1 MLYTEETPNLTRVLT
16 LVELLRERA
25 LRQPSRIAYTF
36 LMDGEEEESHLTFGE
51 LDRRARGVA
60 AWLQENGGA
69 GQRVLLLYPPG
80 PEFVA
85 AFWGCLYAR
94 AAAVPAYPPKL
105 NRSVE
110 RLRAIVAD
118 ADARIA
124 LTTGQMLA
132 RLESRAEGSGEL
144 GALRLL
150 ATEQLDD
157 DAADGW
163 REPTLDGGT
172 LAFLQYTSGS
182 TGTPKGVML
191 THENLLHN
199 QEMIRLAF
207 RQTAESVIVGWLPL
221 YHDMGLIG
229 NVLQPLYV
237 GARCVLMTPM
247 AFLQRPARWLQAI
260 TRYRATTSG
269 GPNFAYQLCVRKVT
283 PEEREGLD
291 LSSWVAAFNGAE
303 PVRAETLRSFAET
316 FAPYGFRR
324 EAFYPCYGLA
334 EATLFV
340 SGGQAARA
348 PVLFQARASSLEAGR
363 AEAVPEG
370 DAAARALVSCGGA
383 FLGQRIVVVEPGTS
397 RRCAEGQVGE
407 VWVGGPSVAAGY
419 WARPDE
425 TEATFQAYTAG
436 NGAGPF
442 LRTGDLGFL
451 LDGELFVTGRLKE
464 LVIIRGRNLYPH
476 DIERAAEASHPLCR
490 PGCGAAFSVEGDEG
504 EGLILVQE
512 VEGRR
517 AEGLDSVVN
526 AIRAAVAEEFEVQ
539 PAAVVLLRPGTLPK
553 TSSGKTQR
561 NECRRLFL
569 AGELH
574 GVAEWRAG
582 EVEKQVAATAATV
595 SLTQRG
601 VEDWLRRRLAAK
613 VGVDPSAL
621 DVTLSLGA
629 HGLDSLGAVELAQ
642 AIGAELR
649 VEVSMADLLDG
660 RNIARLAAEVCAAA
674 TARVAPDASRREA
687 DAVETDE
694 AFPLSFGQHALW
706 FIQQVAPESAA
717 YNLARA
723 VRLHGAPEPGRLR
736 RAFET
741 LTARHP
747 ILRTTFTAAEG
758 EPVQRVR
765 ATADIDFEAH
775 DASAWT
781 EAALEEYLAGQAHE
795 PFRLDEGGPLR
806 VRLLSRAPGEHV
818 LLLVVHHIA
827 ADYWSLALLWDEL
840 GQLLRP
846 DAALPPA
853 PPAHALADYVRR
865 QRRLLEGA
873 EGERLWDYWRAQL
886 GGGLTPLELPTDRT
900 RPPAQTF
907 RGASYAL
914 RLDAEVTRSLKRLA
928 AEHGATLYMTLLAAY
943 QSLLHRYTGQEE
955 ILVGSPTSGRGGEE
969 LARVVGYFVNPLVMR
984 GDISGGP
991 TFAELLARTRASVLG
1006 ALRHQDYP
1014 FALLVQRLQPERDP
1028 SRSPLFQTAFALQKT
1043 QGSGGGELSSFV
1055 LGEAGARVGWGSL
1068 ECEPLSLAHR
1078 TSQFDLS
1085 LLLAEQGEELLA
1097 SFEYSTDLFDAAT
1110 VARMAANFRVMI
1122 EALTADPTKRVS
1134 DLPLLSPQE
1143 QRRLAECNGAR
1154 ADYDLSEDLARLVG
1168 QQAELTPT
1176 APAVED
1182 ERARLSYRDLAEQSN
1197 ALAHRLL
1204 RSGAGPETLVG
1215 VYAER
1220 SAGTVVALLA
1230 ILKAGAA
1237 YLPLDPQY
1245 PRERVRFMLE
1255 DARVRLLLADERLL
1269 GELPETD
1276 AEVIPFGAAG
1286 WDETEPR
1293 PPDTA
1298 AHVSPSNLAYVI
1310 YTSGSTGT
1318 PKGVQVSR
1326 RSLLNLVRWHQRAF
1340 EVTAADRATLLA
1352 AVAFDAAV
1360 WELWPYLCAGA
1371 SLHAVPEEA
1380 RSAAGP
1386 LREWLARKEITVSF
1400 MPTPLAESLLGLGE
1414 TAGWKLRWLL
1424 TGGDKLHGGLWPD
1437 PGCVLVNNYGPT
1449 ECTVVATSG
1458 MVEACA
1464 SRPEEGAAA
1473 SGNMAAPPIGTPIAN
1488 TRAHVLNERMQQVP
1502 FGVPGELYVGGEGLA
1517 RGYLRRPALTAG
1529 RFVPDPFSIEPGSR
1543 LYRTGDLVRW
1553 LPSGELEFLGRADH
1567 QVKVRGFRIELG
1579 EVEAALRECP
1589 GVGECVVE
1597 APEGADGGR
1606 RLVAYIVGAGSAVTT
1621 AGAVRDVLRQRLP
1634 EYMVPTQFV
1643 WLDRLPLMP
1652 NGKLD
1657 RRALPA
1663 PESVLAEAEDWYAA
1677 PRTQV
1682 EEVLCSIWAE
1692 VLGRRRVGIHDNFF
1706 ELGGHSL
1713 VAARVL
1719 ARVGEAFRVELPVRS
1734 LFECQT
1740 VADFAVQLNAAAV
1753 GDDLSCATAIAP
1765 APHAERARLSFAQQR
1780 LWFLDQLGL
1789 GREAYNVP
1797 VAVRLTGHLE
1807 RAALEFALREIVGRH
1822 ESLRTSFAAAST
1834 GPVQVFAERVACR
1847 VPLDDLSTLGEAA
1860 REAELLRLAA
1870 EEARTP
1876 FELSAAPL
1884 MRARLLRL
1892 SEREHVLLLTL
1903 HHIVSDGWS
1912 LGVLTR
1918 ELTSLYEAY
1927 LSGAAIPL
1935 MPLPIQ
1941 YADYAAWQRRRLSG
1955 ERFDAQLEYWAKQL
1969 GGELPLLG
1977 LPTDFPRPPVL
1988 AGRGETLPFRLPE
2001 RLCGRLRELSRRE
2014 GVTLYM
2020 TLLVAFQ
2027 TLLHRYT
2034 GQEDILVGTPV
2045 AGRARPEAEGLIG
2058 CFVNTVVL
2066 RGDLSGDPTFME
2078 LLARARAVTLEAHA
2092 NQEVPFEMLVERL
2105 RPERDLSHAP
2115 FFEVMFVLQNAPPPV
2130 LGLPGVEAHRLHIDN
2145 GSAKFDLTLAIFE
2158 GEGGLEGALEFSTEL
2173 FRRATAERMLAH
2185 FTELLE
2191 GVVADPA
2198 LRASELP
2205 LLPAAERRRLLA
2217 ELASEGPHLSAR
2229 EATIHE
2235 MFEAQVGRSP
2245 ETIALVYGTERLT
2258 YRELNARAERLAQQ
2272 LRGLGVGPETV
2283 VAVLLERNVELVVAL
2298 LGVLKAAGAYL
2309 PLDHTYPTE
2318 RLRLMF
2324 EDSGAAVLLTQ
2335 ASLRDRL
2342 SGHDATVVC
2351 LDAEEAPEEELES
2364 EGPQAAPDNLAYL
2377 IYTSGS
2383 TGRPKGVAIEHRSA
2397 VVMLRWARETFA
2409 DDELE
2414 GMLASTSVC
2423 FDLSIFEIF
2432 APLCW
2437 GGKVLLVENALSLTE
2452 MAAADEVT
2460 LVNTVPSAMTE
2471 LLRLDGVPRTV
2482 KTVNLAGE
2490 PLPNS
2495 LAQRVY
2501 EQAGVGRVLNL
2512 YGPSEDTTYSTIAQ
2526 VEKGSAEA
2534 VTIGRPINNTF
2545 AYLLDRHGRLVP
2557 EGIVGELYLGGAGL
2571 ARGYLG
2577 RPALTAE
2584 RFVPDAFS
2592 GEPGARLYRTG
2603 DLARWL
2609 PSGELEFLG
2618 RADHQVKVRG
2628 FRIELKEIEEL
2639 MRQHPAVQEA
2649 VVVAREFEGDKLLVC
2664 YAVPRA
2670 ASAPSTAELRR
2681 HLKERLPEYMIPSR
2695 FVLLAELPLTRNG
2708 KVDRKALP
2716 APDGAAAPAESYV
2729 APRTEVEKAL
2739 AQIWEQLLD
2748 RRPVGVTENFFELGG
2763 HSLVATRVVSRVREK
2778 YGVELPLRSIFEA
2791 PVIAELAVLVERE
2804 LSAAG
2809 LSFGTEGPAV
2819 PGPVSQRLLPP
2830 PLLPAPRDGELPL
2843 SFAQQ
2848 SLWFLDLLA
2857 PGNPVYNVLGGM
2869 RVRGRLDVLT
2879 LERAFGE
2886 VVRRHE
2892 SLRTTFTTV
2901 DGRAV
2906 QGIAPPAAVALPL
2919 TDLGWLPD
2927 GERERRLRDLAGEEL
2942 RRPFDL
2948 TRGPLLRLGLLRLSD
2963 EEHVV
2968 LVAMHHIISDGWSI
2982 RILIEEVAALYDAFR
2997 AGAPSL
3003 LAELPVQ
3010 YADYAVW
3017 QRDWLQGE
3025 KLEARLS
3032 YWRRRLGGQ
3041 PPTLQ
3046 LPADR
3051 TAPAGPVSAG
3061 ANYARRL
3068 DPELHEALRALAQR
3082 EGVTLYMTL
3091 LTAFQSLLH
3100 HYTKQEDVI
3109 VGTAVAGRDRVEV
3122 ERLIGFF
3129 INMVVIRCDLSGNP
3143 SFRELLARVRE
3154 AVLGAF
3160 AHSDIP
3166 FEKLVEELQPQ
3177 RALTRS
3183 PIFQV
3188 AFGLQD
3194 APRQTLE
3201 LSDLRLEYL
3210 NFDAEFARYD
3220 LTLWM
3225 LESEGGLTASWTY
3238 GTHVFDASTVEAVH
3252 TRFEALLRGV
3262 VADPE
3267 RTLSEFELR
3276 TDAERDRLRD
3286 RDRAQAEALRM
3297 RQRRRTGPL
3306 PHKIL

>member
-1 MLYTEETPNLTRVLT
+1 MPV
-16 LVELLRERA
+16 
-25 LRQPSRIAYTF
+25 
-36 LMDGEEEESHLTFGE
+36 
-51 LDRRARGVA
+51 RARG
-60 AWLQENGGA
+60 GGA
-69 GQRVLLLYPPG
+69 RL
-80 PEFVA
+80 
-85 AFWGCLYAR
+85 
-94 AAAVPAYPPKL
+94 PAEL

-124 LTTGQMLA
+124 LTTEQVLA
-132 RLESRAEGSGEL
+132 RFESRAAGSGEL

-150 ATEQLDD
+150 ATESLDEG
-157 DAADGW
+157 AADAW
-163 REPTLDGGT
+163 KEPAVDGGT

-182 TGTPKGVML
+182 TGVPKGVML

-247 AFLQRPARWLQAI
+247 AFLQKPARWLQAV

-269 GPNFAYQLCVRKVT
+269 GPNFAYQLCVAKIT
-283 PEEREGLD
+283 QEEREGLD
-291 LSSWVAAFNGAE
+291 LSSWDAAFNGAE
-303 PVRAETLRSFAET
+303 PVRAETLRGFAET
-316 FAPYGFRR
+316 FASCGFRR

-340 SGGQAARA
+340 SGGQAARE
-348 PVLFQARASSLEAGR
+348 PVVVNARASALEAGR
-363 AEAVPEG
+363 AEVVPEG
-370 DAAARALVSCGGA
+370 EADARALVSCGGA
-383 FLGQRIVVVEPGTS
+383 FLGQRVAVVEPGTS

-407 VWVGGPSVAAGY
+407 VWVKGPSVAAGY

-425 TEATFQAYTAG
+425 SEATFQAYTAG
-436 NGAGPF
+436 DGAGPF

-451 LDGELFVTGRLKE
+451 LDGELYVTGRLKE
-464 LVIIRGRNLYPH
+464 LIIIRGRNLYPH
-476 DIERAAEASHPLCR
+476 DIERAAETSHSLCR
-490 PGCGAAFSVEGDEG
+490 HGCGAAFAVEGEEG
-504 EGLILVQE
+504 EGLVVVQE
-512 VEGRR
+512 VDARR
-517 AEGLDSVVN
+517 DAGLDSVISAV
-526 AIRAAVAEEFEVQ
+526 RAAVAEEFEVQ
-539 PAAVVLLRPGTLPK
+539 PSAVVLLRPGALPK

-569 AGELH
+569 SGELR

-582 EVEKQVAATAATV
+582 AGEGQGSASAANV
-595 SLTQRG
+595 SLTRQG
-601 VEDWLRRRLAAK
+601 VEDWLRTKLAAK
-613 VGVDPSAL
+613 VGAEPSAL
-621 DVTLSLGA
+621 DLTLSLGA
-629 HGLDSLGAVELAQ
+629 YGLDSLGAVELAH
-642 AIGAELR
+642 AIGAELS
-649 VEVSMADLLDG
+649 VEVPMADLLDG
-660 RNIARLAAEVCAAA
+660 RSVSQLAAEVCSTAAA
-674 TARVAPDASRREA
+674 RAASDASRRETDVAEA
-687 DAVETDE
+687 DEE
-694 AFPLSFGQHALW
+694 FPLSFGQHALW

-723 VRLHGAPEPGRLR
+723 VRLHGEMEPERLS

-741 LTARHP
+741 LAARHP
-747 ILRTTFTAAEG
+747 VLRTTFAAAEG
-758 EPVQRVR
+758 EPVQRVH
-765 ATADIDFEAH
+765 ALAEIDFEAI
-775 DASAWT
+775 DAQAWT
-781 EAALEEYLAGQAHE
+781 EAELEEYLAGRAHE
-795 PFRLDEGGPLR
+795 PFRFDEGGPLR
-806 VRLLSRAPGEHV
+806 VRLLTRAHDEHV

-840 GQLLRP
+840 GALLRP
-846 DAALPPA
+846 DAVLPPA
-853 PPAHALADYVRR
+853 PPAGALADYVRR
-865 QRRLLEGA
+865 QRRVLEGT

-886 GGGLTPLELPTDRT
+886 GGELTPLELPTDRP

-907 RGASYAL
+907 RGASYAFK
-914 RLDAEVTRSLKRLA
+914 LDAEVTRSLKRLA

-943 QSLLHRYTGQEE
+943 QALLHRYTGQDD

-969 LARVVGYFVNPLVMR
+969 TARVVGYFVNPLVMR
-984 GDISGGP
+984 GDVSGGP
-991 TFAELLARTRASVLG
+991 TFAELLGRTRASVLG

-1014 FALLVQRLQPERDP
+1014 FALLVQKLQPERDP

-1043 QGSGGGELSSFV
+1043 QGAGGQELSSFA
-1055 LGEAGARVGWGSL
+1055 LGEAGGRVGWGAL
-1068 ECEPLSLAHR
+1068 ECEPLALAHR
-1078 TSQFDLS
+1078 SSQFDLS

-1110 VARMAANFRVMI
+1110 VARTAANFRVMV
-1122 EALTADPTKRVS
+1122 EALAADPALRVS
-1134 DLPLLSPQE
+1134 DLPLSSPQE
-1143 QRRLAECNGAR
+1143 RRRLAEWNGTR
-1154 ADYDLSEDLARLVG
+1154 ADYDLSEDLTRIVVR
-1168 QQAELTPT
+1168 QAELDP
-1176 APAVED
+1176 AALAVED
-1182 ERARLSYRDLAEQSN
+1182 ESARLSYGDLDEQSN
-1197 ALAHRLL
+1197 ALARRL
-1204 RSGAGPETLVG
+1204 RMSGAGPETLVG
-1215 VYAER
+1215 VYAGR

-1230 ILKAGAA
+1230 VLKAGAA
-1237 YLPLDPQY
+1237 YLPLDPHY
-1245 PRERVRFMLE
+1245 PSERVRFMLE
-1255 DARVRLLLADERLL
+1255 DARVGLLLADERLL
-1269 GELPETD
+1269 EELPETG

-1286 WDETEPR
+1286 WAERESR
-1293 PPDTA
+1293 PPEMSA
-1298 AHVSPSNLAYVI
+1298 RVSPSNLAYVI
-1310 YTSGSTGT
+1310 YTSGSTGV
-1318 PKGVQVSR
+1318 PKGVQISR

-1352 AVAFDAAV
+1352 SVAFDAAV
-1360 WELWPYLCAGA
+1360 WEIWPYLCAGA
-1371 SLHAVPEEA
+1371 SLHVVPEEA
-1380 RSAAGP
+1380 RSAAGR
-1386 LREWLARKEITVSF
+1386 LREWLAREEITVSF

-1414 TAGWKLRWLL
+1414 TAGWKLRRLL
-1424 TGGDKLHGGLWPD
+1424 AGGDKLHGGLWPD

-1449 ECTVVATSG
+1449 ECTVVATSCV
-1458 MVEACA
+1458 VEAGA
-1464 SRPEEGAAA
+1464 QRPEGGVTA
-1473 SGNMAAPPIGTPIAN
+1473 SGNEAAAPPIGTPIAN
-1488 TRAHVLNERMQQVP
+1488 TRALVLNERMQQAPV
-1502 FGVPGELYVGGEGLA
+1502 GVPGELYVGGEGLA
-1517 RGYLRRPALTAG
+1517 RGYLGRPGLTAE
-1529 RFVPDPFSIEPGSR
+1529 RFVPDPFSPEPGAR

-1579 EVEAALRECP
+1579 EIEAALRECA

-1597 APEGADGGR
+1597 APEGVDGER
-1606 RLVAYIVGAGSAVTT
+1606 RLVAYVVAAGSAAPT
-1621 AGAVRDVLRQRLP
+1621 AGEVRDALRQRLP

-1643 WLDRLPLMP
+1643 WLDRLPLTA

-1663 PESVLAEAEDWYAA
+1663 PESALAEAEDGYAP

-1719 ARVGEAFRVELPVRS
+1719 SRVGEAFHVELPVRS

-1740 VADFAVQLNAAAV
+1740 VADFAQRLNAATV
-1753 GDDLSCATAIAP
+1753 GDDLSCSAAIPTAA
-1765 APHAERARLSFAQQR
+1765 HAERAPLSFAQQR

-1807 RAALEFALREIVGRH
+1807 PAALEFALREIVGRH

-1834 GPVQVFAERVACR
+1834 GPVQVFAERVACP
-1847 VPLDDLSTLGEAA
+1847 VPLIDLCGLGEEAS
-1860 REAELLRLAA
+1860 EAEVVRLAA

-1876 FELSAAPL
+1876 FELSESPL
-1884 MRARLLRL
+1884 MRARLVRL
-1892 SEREHVLLLTL
+1892 WEREHVLLVTL
-1903 HHIVSDGWS
+1903 HHIVSNGWS

-1918 ELTSLYEAY
+1918 ELTALYEAY
-1927 LSGAAIPL
+1927 VSGVPA
-1935 MPLPIQ
+1935 PLPPLPLQ
-1941 YADYAAWQRRRLSG
+1941 YADYAAWQRHRLSG
-1955 ERFDAQLEYWAKQL
+1955 ARFDEQLEYWSRQL

-1977 LPTDFPRPPVL
+1977 LPADFPRPPVL
-1988 AGRGETLPFRLPE
+1988 TGRGETLPFHLPE
-2001 RLCGRLRELSRRE
+2001 RLCTRLRELSRRE

-2020 TLLVAFQ
+2020 TLLAAFQ

-2045 AGRARPEAEGLIG
+2045 ANRARPEAEGLIG
-2058 CFVNTVVL
+2058 CFVNTIVL
-2066 RGDLSGDPTFME
+2066 RGDLSGDPTFRE

-2130 LGLPGVEAHRLHIDN
+2130 LGLPGVEARRLHVDN
-2145 GSAKFDLTLAIFE
+2145 GTAKFDLTLALFE
-2158 GEGGLEGALEFSTEL
+2158 GEVGLEGALEFSTEL
-2173 FRRATAERMLAH
+2173 FRRATAERMIAH

-2191 GVVADPA
+2191 GAAADQE

-2205 LLPAAERRRLLA
+2205 LLPAAERRRLLS
-2217 ELASEGPHLSAR
+2217 ELASEGPQLSAR
-2229 EATIHE
+2229 EGTMHE

-2245 ETIALVYGTERLT
+2245 DAVALACGARRLT
-2258 YRELNARAERLAQQ
+2258 YRELNECAEQLARRL
-2272 LRGLGVGPETV
+2272 RSLGVGPETV
-2283 VAVLLERNVELVVAL
+2283 VAVLLERNVELIVAL
-2298 LGVLKAAGAYL
+2298 LGVLKAGGAYL

-2324 EDSGAAVLLTQ
+2324 EDSGASVLLTQ
-2335 ASLRDRL
+2335 GSLRDRL
-2342 SGHDATVVC
+2342 SGHEAKVLL
-2351 LDAEEAPEEELES
+2351 LDSEEARAEES
-2364 EGPQAAPDNLAYL
+2364 GGEGANAVKAAPDSLAYL

-2414 GMLASTSVC
+2414 GVLASTSVC

-2437 GGKVLLVENALSLTE
+2437 GGKVLLVDNALSLPE
-2452 MAAADEVT
+2452 MAAAGEVT

-2471 LLRLDGVPRTV
+2471 LLRLDGVPPTV

-2490 PLPNS
+2490 PLPNA

-2501 EQAGVGRVLNL
+2501 EQAGARRVLNL
-2512 YGPSEDTTYSTIAQ
+2512 YGPSEDTTYSTIARI
-2526 VEKGSAEA
+2526 VKGSAEA
-2534 VTIGRPINNTF
+2534 VNIGRPINNTS
-2545 AYLLDRHGRLVP
+2545 AYILDRDGRLVP
-2557 EGIVGELYLGGAGL
+2557 EGVVGELYLGGAGL

-2584 RFVPDAFS
+2584 KFVPDSFS
-2592 GEPGARLYRTG
+2592 GAPGARLYRTG

-2639 MRQHPAVQEA
+2639 MLEHPAVQEA
-2649 VVVAREFEGDKLLVC
+2649 VVVAREVEGDKLLVC

-2670 ASAPSTAELRR
+2670 ASAPSTSELRK

-2695 FVLLAELPLTRNG
+2695 FVLLDELPLTRNG
-2708 KVDRKALP
+2708 KVNRKALP
-2716 APDGAAAPAESYV
+2716 APGDSAVEPDASYV
-2729 APRTEVEKAL
+2729 APRTEVERAL

-2763 HSLVATRVVSRVREK
+2763 HSLVATRVVARVREK

-2791 PVIAELAVLVERE
+2791 PVVADLAALVERE
-2804 LSAAG
+2804 LAAAG
-2809 LSFGTEGPAV
+2809 LGAEGASPT
-2819 PGPVSQRLLPP
+2819 GPITQRLPAP

-2848 SLWFLDLLA
+2848 RLWFLDLLA

-2869 RVRGRLDVLT
+2869 RVRGPLDGLT

-2906 QGIAPPAAVALPL
+2906 QVVAPPEAVTLPV

-2927 GERERRLRDLAGEEL
+2927 GEREKRVRELAGEEL

-2948 TRGPLLRLGLLRLSD
+2948 TRGPLLRVSLLRLSD
-2963 EEHVV
+2963 EENVV

-2982 RILIEEVAALYDAFR
+2982 RTLIEEVAALYVAFR
-2997 AGAPSL
+2997 EGAPSPL
-3003 LAELPVQ
+3003 EELPVQ
-3010 YADYAVW
+3010 YADYARW
-3017 QRDWLQGE
+3017 QRDWLQGGA
-3025 KLEARLS
+3025 LEAQLA
-3032 YWRRRLGGQ
+3032 YWRRRLAGN
-3041 PPTLQ
+3041 PPAVQ
-3046 LPADR
+3046 LPGDR
-3051 TAPAGPVSAG
+3051 PEPPGRVSAG
-3061 ANYARRL
+3061 AKYERRIE
-3068 DPELHEALRALAQR
+3068 PELHEALRALSRR
-3082 EGVTLYMTL
+3082 EGATLYMTL
-3091 LTAFQSLLH
+3091 LAAFKSMLH
-3100 HYTKQEDVI
+3100 HHTKQEDVV

-3122 ERLIGFF
+3122 ERLIGIF

-3154 AVLGAF
+3154 SVLGAF
-3160 AHSDIP
+3160 AHSNIP

-3201 LSDLRLEYL
+3201 LGGLRLEYL

-3225 LESEGGLTASWTY
+3225 LEGKDGLTASWTY
-3238 GTHVFDASTVEAVH
+3238 STDVFDAQTVEAVH
-3252 TRFEALLRGV
+3252 TRFEALLRV
-3262 VADPE
+3262 VAADPE
-3267 RTLSEFELR
+3267 RTLSEFESR
-3276 TDAERDRLRD
+3276 SNAERDRLRE
-3286 RDRAQAEALRM
+3286 RDRAQVESIRM

-3306 PHKIL
+3306 PRKTF